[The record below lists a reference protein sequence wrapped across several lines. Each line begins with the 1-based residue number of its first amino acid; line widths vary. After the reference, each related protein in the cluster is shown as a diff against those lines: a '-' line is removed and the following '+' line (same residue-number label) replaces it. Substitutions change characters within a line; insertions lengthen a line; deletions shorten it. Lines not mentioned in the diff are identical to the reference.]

1 MRPRLFAYGFRTFFF
16 AAGSSALLLV
26 PIWAARFSFH
36 WPLGTDW
43 PPASWH
49 GHEMLFGFV
58 CAAIAGFLLTA
69 VPSWTGRKGFGGA
82 PLMLMSA
89 VWLLGRLAAG
99 SSASWPFAVVAAA
112 DLAFLPV
119 LAAFLAPPLIRENNR
134 NTPLLLV
141 LLILWLCNAA
151 FHLGLFRGDVLLAR
165 QALLVGIDVVLIL
178 VTVIGGRLLP
188 SITTSSLRQRGTKQV
203 VRAARGTTAIT
214 VALMIAVAA
223 VDLMRPGSII
233 AGWVALAAAIAQGA
247 RLAAWQGF
255 RSLQDPLVWILHL
268 AYAWLPLG
276 LVLKALALLTDL
288 AVAAHWLHALT
299 IGVIATMILGV
310 MTRVALGHT
319 GRPLR
324 AHPLTTT
331 AYGLLAA
338 AALARVF
345 GAQLPWTGYPA
356 LIVLSA
362 ALWTAAFGL
371 FLGIYGPILLAPR
384 ADGKR
389 G

>member
-1 MRPRLFAYGFRTFFF
+1 MRLQLFAYGFRTFFF
-16 AAGSSALLLV
+16 AVGSSALLLV
-26 PIWAARFSFH
+26 PIWAASFAFQ

-82 PLMLMSA
+82 PLVLMSA
-89 VWLLGRLAAG
+89 VWLLGRLATG

-134 NTPLLLV
+134 NTPLLFV
-141 LLILWLCNAA
+141 LLILWLCNAT
-151 FHLGLFRGDVLLAR
+151 FHLGLFRGDALLAR

-178 VTVIGGRLLP
+178 VTVVGGRLLP
-188 SITTSSLRQRGTKQV
+188 SITTSSLRQRGAKQV

-233 AGWVALAAAIAQGA
+233 AGGIALVAAVAQGA
-247 RLAAWQGF
+247 RFAAWQGF

-338 AALARVF
+338 AALVRVF
-345 GAQLPWTGYPA
+345 GAQLPWIGYPA
-356 LIVLSA
+356 LIALSA

-371 FLGIYGPILLAPR
+371 FLWVYGPILLAPR

>member
-178 VTVIGGRLLP
+178 VTVIGGRITP
-188 SITTSSLRQRGTKQV
+188 SFTASALRQRGV
-203 VRAARGTTAIT
+203 DGAIRAWPGLTAIT
-214 VALMIAVAA
+214 IALMIAVAA
-223 VDLMRPGSII
+223 VDLLQPNSAP
-233 AGWVALAAAIAQGA
+233 AGWVAFAAALAQGA
-247 RLAAWQGF
+247 RLMLWQGH
-255 RSLQDPLVWILHL
+255 RTHL
-268 AYAWLPLG
+268 WCAGALDWLPGDHRTECRIVDHGIRG
-276 LVLKALALLTDL
+276 LSRGL
-288 AVAAHWLHALT
+288 W
-299 IGVIATMILGV
+299 
-310 MTRVALGHT
+310 
-319 GRPLR
+319 
-324 AHPLTTT
+324 AHPL
-331 AYGLLAA
+331 
-338 AALARVF
+338 R
-345 GAQLPWTGYPA
+345 P
-356 LIVLSA
+356 SS
-362 ALWTAAFGL
+362 
-371 FLGIYGPILLAPR
+371 R
-384 ADGKR
+384 R
-389 G
+389 